1 MSEQNTVG
9 GHFQIISELSSGG
22 FGQTFLAEDLRLPNN
37 QKCVVKQLK
46 PQSNDP
52 KIIELA
58 SRLFEQEVIA
68 LYNLGKHP
76 QIPTL
81 ITHFEENGEFYFVQE
96 YIEGN
101 TFERELRLGKVYN
114 QSKVIEIISQL
125 LDVLSFVHKQN
136 VIHRDIKPANLIN
149 RIYDG
154 KIVLIDFG
162 AVKQVTN
169 QTAIYPN
176 QTPQNTIAIGS
187 DGFMPPEQLA
197 GQPKF
202 SSDVYAVGMF
212 AVQLL
217 TQTHPTQ
224 LRQNQRTGEW
234 IWQDKT
240 NVNPRFAEVISQMIR
255 YDFRQR
261 FANAI
266 EANYALNCLNL
277 NGTSQTPELWKE
289 KSHIQPNFQNRPTQ
303 ATHFRPN
310 SFNENFN
317 NPPQN
322 YHNAPQNRQ
331 HFQGFNQPVIQQPQ
345 PQPQPQPQKQPQR
358 QYAVQNPLRETL
370 LEQDRANKNSEQLS
384 LPTQPTGEAG
394 MISLQNSES
403 LTFNSSNTGFLS
415 LPQTKGFML
424 AAGIVVVF
432 AFLCTFSI
440 RSSIVPNNMSSVPVT
455 QKVTTDSGYKAL
467 ALQKEAKAQT
477 SEDWR
482 RVAQE
487 WQIAIDYYT
496 VQGMTVTSETEKA
509 EAKKD
514 ESFCL
519 EKKLLALRKSDTLQ
533 KKQAKFN

>member
-1 MSEQNTVG
+1 MSEQKTVG
-9 GHFQIISELSSGG
+9 EHFQIISELSSGG
-22 FGQTFLAEDLRLPNN
+22 FGQTFLAEDLRLPNKP
-37 QKCVVKQLK
+37 KCVVKQLK

-58 SRLFEQEVIA
+58 GRLFEQEVIA

-101 TFERELRLGKVYN
+101 TFERELQLGKVYN
-114 QSKVIEIISQL
+114 QAKVIEITSQL

-169 QTAIYPN
+169 QTVVYPN

-277 NGTSQTPELWKE
+277 NGTNQPGELWNKNNLPDYRQTQVTY
-289 KSHIQPNFQNRPTQ
+289 SAPIPTYQPNQEVFQQRQ
-303 ATHFRPN
+303 Y
-310 SFNENFN
+310 
-317 NPPQN
+317 QN
-322 YHNAPQNRQ
+322 ANVEPRQN
-331 HFQGFNQPVIQQPQ
+331 FNQPVHYRQNTVPLK
-345 PQPQPQPQKQPQR
+345 PQKS
-358 QYAVQNPLRETL
+358 L
-370 LEQDRANKNSEQLS
+370 LEQYGGNKPSQMLPSVTEENISMGNLAEGWGDNIVFKLLIVVVLIILLLLGAYSFIQLS
-384 LPTQPTGEAG
+384 LGGNTAAEVQASQEITSTTQYEVMFKKDEQRA
-394 MISLQNSES
+394 
-403 LTFNSSNTGFLS
+403 
-415 LPQTKGFML
+415 
-424 AAGIVVVF
+424 V
-432 AFLCTFSI
+432 
-440 RSSIVPNNMSSVPVT
+440 
-455 QKVTTDSGYKAL
+455 
-467 ALQKEAKAQT
+467 T
-477 SEDWR
+477 SEDWLR
-482 RVAQE
+482 ISKS
-487 WQIAIDYYT
+487 WQRLSDDLEMEQFRAIT
-496 VQGMTVTSETEKA
+496 PAAKESVKKRQA
-509 EAKKD
+509 EFLDRKLNALKKSD
-514 ESFCL
+514 
-519 EKKLLALRKSDTLQ
+519 ALRK
-533 KKQAKFN
+533 N

>member
-1 MSEQNTVG
+1 MSEQKTVG
-9 GHFQIISELSSGG
+9 GHFQIISALSSGG
-22 FGQTFLAEDLRLPNN
+22 FGQTFLAEDLRLPDKP
-37 QKCVVKQLK
+37 KCVVKQLK

-58 SRLFEQEVIA
+58 GRLFEQEVIA

-101 TFERELRLGKVYN
+101 TFERELQLGKVYN
-114 QSKVIEIISQL
+114 QSKVIEITSQL

-149 RIYDG
+149 RIYDE

-187 DGFMPPEQLA
+187 DGFMPSEQLA

-240 NVNPRFAEVISQMIR
+240 NVNPRFAEVINQMIR

-266 EANYALNCLNL
+266 EANYALNCLNF
-277 NGTSQTPELWKE
+277 NGTNQPLEVWKE
-289 KSHIQPNFQNRPTQ
+289 KTYIPQNFQNRPTQ

-310 SFNENFN
+310 SVNENFN
-317 NPPQN
+317 NQPQN
-322 YHNAPQNRQ
+322 VHNQHLPQNRQ
-331 HFQGFNQPVIQQPQ
+331 HFQGNNPPVNQQPL
-345 PQPQPQPQKQPQR
+345 R
-358 QYAVQNPLRETL
+358 EYAVQNPSRESL
-370 LEQDRANKNSEQLS
+370 LEQNRTNKNIFEPSAPIS
-384 LPTQPTGEAG
+384 LPTQPVGQAG
-394 MISLQNSES
+394 QQSLQFGRN
-403 LTFNSSNTGFLS
+403 LTLNSSEAS
-415 LPQTKGFML
+415 IWDYPQAKGFIY
-424 AAGIVVVF
+424 AAGIVVVLAVICTQF
-432 AFLCTFSI
+432 APNSIMSRTFSD
-440 RSSIVPNNMSSVPVT
+440 SSASVPVT
-455 QKVTTDSGYKAL
+455 KNVTTDSGYKSL

-482 RVAQE
+482 MVAQE
-487 WQIAIDYYT
+487 WQFAIEYYT
-496 VQGMTVTSETEKA
+496 VQGMTGTSETEKTD
-509 EAKKD
+509 AKRD
-514 ESFCL
+514 ETYCL
-519 EKKLLALRKSDTLQ
+519 EKKLSALRKSDTLR
-533 KKQAKFN
+533 KN

>member
-1 MSEQNTVG
+1 MSEQKTVG
-9 GHFQIISELSSGG
+9 GHFQIISALSSGG
-22 FGQTFLAEDLRLPNN
+22 FGQTFLAEDLRLPDKP
-37 QKCVVKQLK
+37 KCVVKQLK

-58 SRLFEQEVIA
+58 GRLFEQEVIA

-81 ITHFEENGEFYFVQE
+81 ITHFEENTEFYFVQE

-101 TFERELRLGKVYN
+101 TFERELQLGKVYN
-114 QSKVIEIISQL
+114 QAKVIEITSQL

-149 RIYDG
+149 RISDE

-169 QTAIYPN
+169 QTAIYPH

-187 DGFMPPEQLA
+187 DGFMPSEQLA

-240 NVNPRFAEVISQMIR
+240 NVNPRFAEVINQMIR

-261 FANAI
+261 FANAV
-266 EANYALNCLNL
+266 EANNALKSLNL
-277 NGTSQTPELWKE
+277 NGQSQPHEVWKE
-289 KSHIQPNFQNRPTQ
+289 KTYIPQNFQNRPTQ

-310 SFNENFN
+310 SVNENLN

-322 YHNAPQNRQ
+322 VHNQNLPQKRQ
-331 HFQGFNQPVIQQPQ
+331 HFQEFNQPVQYRQNTLPLK
-345 PQPQPQPQKQPQR
+345 PQKS
-358 QYAVQNPLRETL
+358 L
-370 LEQDRANKNSEQLS
+370 LEQYGGNKPSQMLPPVTEENISMGNLAEGWGDSLVFKLLMLAVLIILLLLGAYSFIRLS
-384 LPTQPTGEAG
+384 LEGNTVAEVKASQEITSTTPFEV
-394 MISLQNSES
+394 MIKKDE
-403 LTFNSSNTGFLS
+403 
-415 LPQTKGFML
+415 
-424 AAGIVVVF
+424 
-432 AFLCTFSI
+432 
-440 RSSIVPNNMSSVPVT
+440 
-455 QKVTTDSGYKAL
+455 QKAV
-467 ALQKEAKAQT
+467 T
-477 SEDWR
+477 SEDWLR
-482 RVAQE
+482 ISRSWESLSEDLEMEQFR
-487 WQIAIDYYT
+487 AIT
-496 VQGMTVTSETEKA
+496 PAAKA
-509 EAKKD
+509 SVKNRQAE
-514 ESFCL
+514 FL
-519 EKKLLALRKSDTLQ
+519 NHKLNALRKSDALR
-533 KKQAKFN
+533 K